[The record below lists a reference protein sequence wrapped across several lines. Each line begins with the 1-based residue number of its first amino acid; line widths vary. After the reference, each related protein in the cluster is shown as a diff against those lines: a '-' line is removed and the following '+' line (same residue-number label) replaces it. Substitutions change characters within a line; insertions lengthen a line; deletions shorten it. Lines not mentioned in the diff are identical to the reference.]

1 MGTYMEATYTVPMTL
16 RTLALHRVL
25 DGNLWLQRLGAQVHQ
40 LARPVASPTQAA
52 AITVTDGATPMPHD
66 QSM

>member
-1 MGTYMEATYTVPMTL
+1 MEAACTVPMTFS
-16 RTLALHRVL
+16 TLALHRVL
-25 DGNLWLQRLGAQVHQ
+25 DGNLWLQRLGAGTHQ

-52 AITVTDGATPMPHD
+52 ALTVTDGVTPMPHD

>member
-1 MGTYMEATYTVPMTL
+1 MLGSYMETAYTVPMTL

-25 DGNLWLQRLGAQVHQ
+25 DGNLGFSAWEVQIHQ

-52 AITVTDGATPMPHD
+52 AVIVG
-66 QSM
+66 

>member
-1 MGTYMEATYTVPMTL
+1 MKKKGAYMEAAYTVPMTL

-25 DGNLWLQRLGAQVHQ
+25 DGNLWLQRLRCLTHQ

-52 AITVTDGATPMPHD
+52 ALTVVVSSHANAP
-66 QSM
+66 